1 MSSQP
6 NSHADA
12 NWPMQLAE
20 DVASDCDEPPDVSA
34 EGTSGNLACRHASS
48 ARHLSAPQSRR
59 GGFHAWTMLMSEQLA
74 KHLELNRGFRFP
86 AEMILWNPL
95 HPFDSCVGN
104 SVVGDKFAFSSARNL
119 QPFEKFP
126 RHFNASISLEG
137 SC

>member
-34 EGTSGNLACRHASS
+34 QGPSGNLACRYATS
-48 ARHLSAPQSRR
+48 ARRSPAGHSLR

-86 AEMILWNPL
+86 SEMILWNPL
-95 HPFDSCVGN
+95 HRFDTCFGN
-104 SVVGDKFAFSSARNL
+104 LVVGAKSAFNSARDWR
-119 QPFEKFP
+119 PIEKFP
-126 RHFNASISLEG
+126 RQFNATISLEG